1 MIQNPNV
8 WTPAEFEKF
17 LTNGD
22 NKERLFEIIEQV
34 WSEMKHVLEDHVI
47 VFAQIND
54 CIKMNQFKCSLLE
67 ELPSNYKEKDKK
79 VLYLLQNALKWN
91 ENLWPLCFLCG

>member
-8 WTPAEFEKF
+8 WSPAEFEKF
-17 LTNGD
+17 STNGD

-34 WSEMKHVLEDHVI
+34 WLEKKHVLENRVI

-54 CIKMNQFKCSLLE
+54 CIKMNQLKCSLLE